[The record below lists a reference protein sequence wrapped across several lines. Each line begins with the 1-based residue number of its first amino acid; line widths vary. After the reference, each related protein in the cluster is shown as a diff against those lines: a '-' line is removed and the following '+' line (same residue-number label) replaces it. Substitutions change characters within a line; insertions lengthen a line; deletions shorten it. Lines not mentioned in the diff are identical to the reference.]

1 MIERP
6 SPNQAVPLRSAS
18 RLEAESREKPPS
30 LCSIA
35 RKVPHEVRTADR
47 GMQVRSYTSAL
58 IKTRAREVLIMG
70 PPTTVGVSVLWS
82 GSCRVTFFECDFD
95 TLAQSFS
102 CQNGRSERSST
113 HSLKALTSEKSSCY
127 VAIAIHFRNPI
138 ERSRVTPPL
147 GRDSAPVLVHRCW
160 RLVVSPVLPQI
171 HRSCALI
178 YEIVTTWIRGRSH
191 RARAPDDV
199 SRELGSARSARERSR
214 ERL

>member
-18 RLEAESREKPPS
+18 RLEAESREKHPS

-102 CQNGRSERSST
+102 CQNGRSERSFT

-147 GRDSAPVLVHRCW
+147 GRDLAPALGHRCR
-160 RLVVSPVLPQI
+160 RLVLLPGRSQT

-178 YEIVTTWIRGRSH
+178 YEIITTGVVDRSY
-191 RARAPDDV
+191 RARALDDE
-199 SRELGSARSARERSR
+199 SRELGPARSARERSR
-214 ERL
+214 VRL